1 MQALRGWDI
10 LQAKKHCLS
19 WQNLLIAAESRQ
31 VKRQIFTP
39 GLSMGKSVR
48 ALFAVL
54 FLSSSVW
61 LCAQK
66 IGAQTT
72 TSPAPAIIPLDQI
85 HEGMRGTALTVF
97 QGVKPESMDVEVLG
111 VMHNVNGP
119 KGDIILVRLHGTKPE
134 YTGVVAGMSGS
145 PVYFD
150 GKLAGALA
158 FRIGEFSKEPIAGV
172 TPIEEM
178 LEINASDHRPAIMR
192 ASLPDGNLPDGNRA
206 NAKSVNTG
214 GAMQTAS
221 PGESSGLPIQSYGNY
236 LQPIETPLVFNGF
249 SAETLQRYGS
259 QLAAAGIVPV
269 MGIGSSSNS
278 KQPEPIEAGSA
289 VSAVLVRGDMDI
301 AATCT
306 VTYVDPQRLLAC
318 GHPLLQ
324 FGDVDLPMTKATVL
338 ATLPSPMNAFK
349 IVNTT
354 ETIGAF
360 VQDRQN
366 GIMGVPGQESK
377 MIPVTV
383 ALHTGSAT
391 KEFHY
396 EVLNNARLSP
406 LAMMATVFNALHGT
420 NEYGEDVT
428 YRMNGALSVKG
439 YPDVTLR
446 NMFAPQDNG
455 QPAAALAAASIGE
468 RFGRIYSNPFDAPD
482 VLGVKLDFDLVSER
496 RSARLE
502 ASRTDL
508 TEARPGDEI
517 MVETVIRP
525 YRGER
530 LVRQIPIKIP
540 TSTSVGTLHILVSD
554 GETLDRLH
562 RGTPMMNRGLGLAPT
577 IALLNRER
585 ANDRVYISLIESDPE
600 AMIADKVMPTLPLS
614 VMNVMDNMRGTQDM
628 VVLGES
634 SVSEASTEPLDYVV
648 SGAQMLTINI
658 K

>member
-1 MQALRGWDI
+1 
-10 LQAKKHCLS
+10 
-19 WQNLLIAAESRQ
+19 
-31 VKRQIFTP
+31 
-39 GLSMGKSVR
+39 MGKVAR
-48 ALFAVL
+48 ALAVL
-54 FLSSSVW
+54 LCFSSSVW
-61 LCAQK
+61 VLAQEVN
-66 IGAQTT
+66 AQ
-72 TSPAPAIIPLDQI
+72 AKLAIAIMPLDQI
-85 HEGMRGTALTVF
+85 HEGMKGTALTVF
-97 QGVKPESMDVEVLG
+97 QGVKPEAMDLEVLG
-111 VMHNVNGP
+111 VMRNVNGP
-119 KGDIILVRLHGTKPE
+119 KGDIILVRLLGAKPE

-178 LEINASDHRPAIMR
+178 LEIDALDHSAARGSARGPVRDSAPMPASVTNANPPKQSG
-192 ASLPDGNLPDGNRA
+192 S
-206 NAKSVNTG
+206 T
-214 GAMQTAS
+214 QTAS
-221 PGESSGLPIQSYGNY
+221 PGEASALPAQNFSQNSSLNFSQNYSNY

-249 SAETLQRYGS
+249 SEETLQRYAS
-259 QLAAAGIVPV
+259 QFAAVGIVPV
-269 MGIGSSSNS
+269 MGIGSASVG
-278 KQPEPIEAGSA
+278 KQPEAIEAGSA

-324 FGDVDLPMTKATVL
+324 FGEVDLPMTKATVL
-338 ATLPSPMNAFK
+338 ATLASPMNAFK

-354 ETIGAF
+354 ETVGAF

-366 GIMGVPGQESK
+366 GIMGVPGRESK
-377 MIPVTV
+377 MISVTV
-383 ALHTGSAT
+383 AMHSVGERGTAT

-396 EVLNNARLSP
+396 EILNNARLSP
-406 LAMMATVFNALHGT
+406 VAMMATVFNALHGT
-420 NEYGEDVT
+420 NEYGEDMT
-428 YRMNGALSVKG
+428 YRMNGVLSVKG

-455 QPAAALAAASIGE
+455 QPAAAMAAATIGD
-468 RFGRIYSNPFDAPD
+468 RFARIYSNPYDVPD
-482 VLGVKLDFDLVSER
+482 VEGVKLDFDLVRER

-502 ASRTDL
+502 AARTDM
-508 TEARPGDEI
+508 TEARPGDQI

-530 LVRQIPIKIP
+530 LVRQIPIRIP
-540 TSTSVGTLHILVSD
+540 TSTSKGTLRILVSD
-554 GETLDRLH
+554 GDTLDRMH

-577 IALLNRER
+577 IALLNKER
-585 ANDRVYISLIESDPE
+585 ANDRVYVSLIDSDPE
-600 AMIADKVMPTLPLS
+600 AMVADKVMPTLPLS

-648 SGAQMLTINI
+648 SGAQMLTISI

>member
-1 MQALRGWDI
+1 MGNVTRSL
-10 LQAKKHCLS
+10 CV
-19 WQNLLIAAESRQ
+19 LLC
-31 VKRQIFTP
+31 
-39 GLSMGKSVR
+39 
-48 ALFAVL
+48 
-54 FLSSSVW
+54 LSSSLAVT
-61 LCAQK
+61 AQEIAK
-66 IGAQTT
+66 QDAPT
-72 TSPAPAIIPLDQI
+72 PAAITAAVVTPAIATAAIMPLDQI
-85 HEGMRGTALTVF
+85 HEGMKGTALTVF
-97 QGVKPESMDVEVLG
+97 QGVKPEPMDVEVLG
-111 VMHNVNGP
+111 VMRNVNGP
-119 KGDIILVRLHGTKPE
+119 KGNIILVRLHGTKPE

-178 LEINASDHRPAIMR
+178 LEINALDRRPGA
-192 ASLPDGNLPDGNRA
+192 RA
-206 NAKSVNTG
+206 NVPALNPPSVNPPADHTQNQG
-214 GAMQTAS
+214 GSSQTAS
-221 PGESSGLPIQSYGNY
+221 PGDPATMPAENFSSDLKSY
-236 LQPIETPLVFNGF
+236 LKPIETPLVFNGF
-249 SAETLQRYGS
+249 SNETLQRYAS
-259 QLAAAGIVPV
+259 QFAAAGIVPV
-269 MGIGSSSNS
+269 MGIGSASDG
-278 KQPEPIEAGSA
+278 KQPEAIEPGSA

-306 VTYVDPQRLLAC
+306 VTYVDPERLLAC

-324 FGDVDLPMTKATVL
+324 FGEVDLPMTKATVL
-338 ATLPSPMNAFK
+338 ATLPSPLNAFK

-354 ETIGAF
+354 ETVGAF

-366 GIMGVPGQESK
+366 GIMGVPGRESK

-383 ALHTGSAT
+383 AMHTQGQGAAT

-396 EVLNNARLSP
+396 EILNNARLSP

-420 NEYGEDVT
+420 NEYGEDIT
-428 YRMNGALSVKG
+428 YRMKGVLSVKG

-455 QPAAALAAASIGE
+455 QPAAALAAATIGD

-482 VLGVKLDFDLVSER
+482 IQGVKLDFDLVRER

-502 ASRTDL
+502 ASRTDV
-508 TEARPGDEI
+508 TEARPGDRI
-517 MVETVIRP
+517 LVETVIRP

-530 LVRQIPIKIP
+530 LVRQIPIRIP
-540 TSTSVGTLHILVSD
+540 TSTSKGTLRVLVSD
-554 GETLDRLH
+554 GDTLDRMR

-577 IALLNRER
+577 IALLNKER
-585 ANDRVYISLIESDPE
+585 SNDRVYVSLLGSDPE
-600 AMIADKVMPTLPLS
+600 AMVADKVMPTLPLS
-614 VMNVMDNMRGTQDM
+614 IMNVMDNLRGTQEM

-634 SVSEASTEPLDYVV
+634 SVSEASTDSLDYVV

>member
-1 MQALRGWDI
+1 M
-10 LQAKKHCLS
+10 
-19 WQNLLIAAESRQ
+19 
-31 VKRQIFTP
+31 
-39 GLSMGKSVR
+39 
-48 ALFAVL
+48 
-54 FLSSSVW
+54 
-61 LCAQK
+61 
-66 IGAQTT
+66 
-72 TSPAPAIIPLDQI
+72 PLDQI
-85 HEGMRGTALTVF
+85 HEGMKGTALTVF
-97 QGVKPESMDVEVLG
+97 QGVKPEAMEVEVLG

-119 KGDIILVRLHGTKPE
+119 KGNVILVRLHGTKPE

-178 LEINASDHRPAIMR
+178 LEINAIDSRPTPIPMHAGTASD
-192 ASLPDGNLPDGNRA
+192 SSNR
-206 NAKSVNTG
+206 G
-214 GAMQTAS
+214 GTTQTAS
-221 PGESSGLPIQSYGNY
+221 PAEASPVLSTNYSNY
-236 LQPIETPLVFNGF
+236 LKPIETPLVFNGF
-249 SAETLQRYGS
+249 SNDTLQRFAS
-259 QLAAAGIVPV
+259 QFAAAGIVPV
-269 MGIGSSSNS
+269 MGVGSSSQE
-278 KQPEPIEAGSA
+278 KQPEPIEPGSA

-306 VTYVDPQRLLAC
+306 VTYVDPKRLLAC

-324 FGDVDLPMTKATVL
+324 FGEVDLPMTKATVL

-354 ETIGAF
+354 ETVGAF

-366 GIMGVPGQESK
+366 GIMGVQGRKSK

-383 ALHTGSAT
+383 ALHSAAANNATVSGALTT

-406 LAMMATVFNALHGT
+406 LAMMATVFNALHGN
-420 NEYGEDVT
+420 NEYGEDIT
-428 YRMNGALSVKG
+428 YRMKGVLRVKG

-455 QPAAALAAASIGE
+455 QPAAALAAASIGD
-468 RFGRIYSNPFDAPD
+468 RFGRIYSNAFAAPD
-482 VLGVKLDFDLVSER
+482 VEGVKLDFDLIRER

-502 ASRTDL
+502 TSRTDVS
-508 TEARPGDEI
+508 EARPGDQI

-530 LVRQIPIKIP
+530 LVRQIPIRIP
-540 TSTSVGTLHILVSD
+540 TSTGKGTLRILVSD
-554 GETLDRLH
+554 GDTLDRMH
-562 RGTPMMNRGLGLAPT
+562 RATPMMNRGLGLAPT
-577 IALLNRER
+577 IALLNKER
-585 ANDRVYISLIESDPE
+585 ANDRVYVSLIDSDPE

-614 VMNVMDNMRGTQDM
+614 VMNVMENMRGTQDM

-634 SVSEASTEPLDYVV
+634 SVSEASTDSLDYVV